1 MHGPTCTFSANLLN
15 FSGTF
20 LASAADAR
28 RAEAAERKMG
38 EEQLA
43 MLQTRLQSLHSAK
56 LLTDDE
62 LYRCADVLA
71 DARQCG
77 ESRRAAI
84 RQRVASRRDAC
95 APAPA
100 EVRRLTDDQL

>member
-20 LASAADAR
+20 LASAADAL

-62 LYRCADVLA
+62 RSCTGVQMFLQTRDSVER
-71 DARQCG
+71 DDGRSSARG
-77 ESRRAAI
+77 
-84 RQRVASRRDAC
+84 
-95 APAPA
+95 
-100 EVRRLTDDQL
+100 